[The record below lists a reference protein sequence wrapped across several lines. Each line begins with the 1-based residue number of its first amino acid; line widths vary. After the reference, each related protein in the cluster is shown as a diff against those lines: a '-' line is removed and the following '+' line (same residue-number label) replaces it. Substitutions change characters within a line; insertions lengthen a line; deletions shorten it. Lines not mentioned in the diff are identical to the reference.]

1 MKQKIRGC
9 IIATMAVL
17 ISLIA
22 VYAFGNVSNTLE
34 VTRGADL
41 LWRCLAMWV
50 KSIIL
55 TQTVLVVGILV
66 LFMLRKPKDARS

>member
-22 VYAFGNVSNTLE
+22 VYAFGNVSHTLE
-34 VTRGADL
+34 VTRGPDL
-41 LWRCLAMWV
+41 LWHCLATWV

-55 TQTVLVVGILV
+55 TQTVLVVGVLF
-66 LFMLRKPKDARS
+66 LFMLRKPKDVRS

>member
-22 VYAFGNVSNTLE
+22 VYAFGNVSHSLE
-34 VTRGADL
+34 ITRGPDL
-41 LWRCLAMWV
+41 LWRCLATWI

-55 TQTVLVVGILV
+55 TQTVLVVGALF
-66 LFMLRKPKDARS
+66 LFMLRKPKDARL

>member
-22 VYAFGNVSNTLE
+22 VYAFGNVSQSLE
-34 VTRGADL
+34 VTRGPDL

>member
-22 VYAFGNVSNTLE
+22 VYAFGNVSHTLE
-34 VTRGADL
+34 VTRGPDL
-41 LWRCLAMWV
+41 LWHCLATWV

-55 TQTVLVVGILV
+55 TQTVLVVGALF
-66 LFMLRKPKDARS
+66 LFMLRKPKDVRS

>member
-22 VYAFGNVSNTLE
+22 VYAFGNVSQALE
-34 VTRGADL
+34 VTRGPDL

-66 LFMLRKPKDARS
+66 LFMLRKPKDVRH